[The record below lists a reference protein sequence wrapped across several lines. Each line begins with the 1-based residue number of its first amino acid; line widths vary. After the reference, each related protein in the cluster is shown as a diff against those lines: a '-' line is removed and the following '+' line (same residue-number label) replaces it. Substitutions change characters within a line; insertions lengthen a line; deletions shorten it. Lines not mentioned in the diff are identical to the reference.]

1 MADDKIEP
9 TLRFEEGRDE
19 AILATPVV
27 SATVDG
33 ANWKG
38 SGEVLLA
45 RFPQPAIQIRCL
57 FDSGVGSGP
66 AGGMRSVSEQMAKL
80 FVDGQEVAGFAAEA
94 TPRFDDDG
102 VDGVQVLWRPRD
114 LPVQGDGEKGTRM
127 ERIRF
132 SLFNFD
138 LPGEPHH
145 NGTGFGHLLK
155 LSDEEW
161 SVTVVELM
169 PRDEARKRT
178 NKDGG
183 VHLTHAGS
191 VSRTDGADFTGAEA
205 RAALEMLEDFLAFAS
220 GRKTTACCPVGTVG
234 ADKVWSMWSPPER
247 WEPGRESW
255 LDCKRPQSLGE
266 LFPAFMAKRRS
277 CGWGKVLGEAVYWYR
292 IANDSA
298 RGIDAGLPCAQM
310 ALERLHYEF
319 WKRDQPDPEAIGE
332 KELRKLRKIGTA
344 ERVRRLLS
352 KLDVPCE
359 IPPRAECLRK
369 AVEGSPSAPKD
380 AATSASGSRKPPSAA
395 KGSPSAPKDAATA
408 LADIRN
414 DVVHGRRGRKD
425 IPPQRFIE
433 AWTLAMRIVEM
444 AILSLC
450 GYSGWHWNRISR
462 EPERVPW
469 ASRVAERKGKGEEAT

>member
-9 TLRFEEGRDE
+9 TLGFEEGRDE
-19 AILATPVV
+19 AILATPAV

-45 RFPQPAIQIRCL
+45 RCPRPAIQIRCL

-66 AGGMRSVSEQMAKL
+66 AGGMRSVREQMAEL
-80 FVDGQEVAGFAAEA
+80 VVDGQGVAGFAAEA
-94 TPRFDDDG
+94 TPHFDGDELK
-102 VDGVQVLWRPRD
+102 VLVEWRPRV
-114 LPVQGDGEKGTRM
+114 LPVQGVGENGTRM

-138 LPGEPHH
+138 LPGEPHY
-145 NGTGFGHLLK
+145 NGTGFVDLLE
-155 LSDEEW
+155 LNDEEW
-161 SVTVVELM
+161 SVTVV
-169 PRDEARKRT
+169 RRIRQDEARERIK
-178 NKDGG
+178 KDGG

-191 VSRTDGADFTGAEA
+191 ISRTDGADFTGAQA
-205 RAALEMLEDFLAFAS
+205 RAALDMLEDFLAFAS
-220 GRKTTACCPVGTVG
+220 GQKTTACCPVGTVG
-234 ADKVWSMWSPPER
+234 ADVVWSMWSSPER

-255 LDCKRPQSLGE
+255 LDPKRPQSLGE
-266 LFPAFMAKRRS
+266 LFPAFMAQRRS
-277 CGWGKVLGEAVYWYR
+277 CRWGEALGEAVYWYR

-298 RGIDAGLPCAQM
+298 RGIDAGLPCAQT
-310 ALERLHYEF
+310 ALERLFYEF
-319 WKRDQPDPEAIGE
+319 WKRDQPDQEAIDE
-332 KELRKLRKIGTA
+332 KKFRKIGTA

-369 AVEGSPSAPKD
+369 AVEGSARKD
-380 AATSASGSRKPPSAA
+380 AAK
-395 KGSPSAPKDAATA
+395 A

-414 DVVHGRRGRKD
+414 DLIHGGRGRAD

-433 AWTLAMRIVEM
+433 AWTLAMWIVEM

-450 GYSGWHWNRISR
+450 GYCGWHWNRISG

>member
-9 TLRFEEGRDE
+9 TLGFQERRDE
-19 AILATPVV
+19 AILATPAV

-38 SGEVLLA
+38 SGKVLLA
-45 RFPQPAIQIRCL
+45 RCPRPAIQIRCL

-66 AGGMRSVSEQMAKL
+66 AGGMRSVLEQMAEL
-80 FVDGQEVAGFAAEA
+80 VVDGQAVAGFAAEA
-94 TPRFDDDG
+94 TTHFDDDG
-102 VDGVQVLWRPRD
+102 VKVLVEWRPGV
-114 LPVQGDGEKGTRM
+114 LPVQGVGENGTRM

-138 LPGEPHH
+138 LPGEPHP
-145 NGTGFGHLLK
+145 NGTGFVHLLE

-161 SVTVVELM
+161 SVTIVGLV
-169 PRDEARKRT
+169 PRDEARKRID
-178 NKDGG
+178 KDGG
-183 VHLTHAGS
+183 VHLTHAGG
-191 VSRTDGADFTGAEA
+191 VFRTDGADFTGAQA

-234 ADKVWSMWSPPER
+234 ADVVWSMWSPPES

-255 LDCKRPQSLGE
+255 LDPKRPQSLGE
-266 LFPAFMAKRRS
+266 LFPAFMARRRS
-277 CGWGKVLGEAVYWYR
+277 YGWGDALGEAVYWYR

-298 RGIDAGLPCAQM
+298 RGIDAGLPCAQT
-310 ALERLHYEF
+310 ALERLSYEV
-319 WKRDQPDPEAIGE
+319 WASDQEAIDE
-332 KELRKLRKIGTA
+332 RVFRKMGTA
-344 ERVRRLLS
+344 KRVRTLLFA
-352 KLDVPCE
+352 LDVPCE
-359 IPPRAECLRK
+359 IPPRAESLRK
-369 AVEGSPSAPKD
+369 AEEGSPSARKD
-380 AATSASGSRKPPSAA
+380 AAE
-395 KGSPSAPKDAATA
+395 A

-414 DVVHGRRGRKD
+414 DLVHGGRGRAD

-433 AWTLAMRIVEM
+433 AWTLAMWIVEM

-450 GYSGWHWNRISR
+450 GYCGWHWNRISR

-469 ASRVAERKGKGEEAT
+469 ASRVAEREGKGEEAT

>member
-9 TLRFEEGRDE
+9 TLGFEEGRDE
-19 AILATPVV
+19 AILATPAV

-45 RFPQPAIQIRCL
+45 RCPRPAIQIQCL

-66 AGGMRSVSEQMAKL
+66 TGGMRSVLEQMAEL
-80 FVDGQEVAGFAAEA
+80 VVDGQVVAGFAAKA
-94 TPRFDDDG
+94 TPRFGDDG
-102 VDGVQVLWRPRD
+102 VDGIEVLWRPRV
-114 LPVQGDGEKGTRM
+114 LPVQGVGEDGTRM

-145 NGTGFGHLLK
+145 NETGFVHRLE

-161 SVTVVELM
+161 SVTVVGLM
-169 PRDEARKRT
+169 PPDEARKRID
-178 NKDGG
+178 KDGG
-183 VHLTHAGS
+183 VHLTHAGR
-191 VSRTDGADFTGAEA
+191 VSRTDGADFTGCQA
-205 RAALEMLEDFLAFAS
+205 RAVLDMLEDFLAFAS
-220 GRKTTACCPVGTVG
+220 GRKTAACCPVGTVG
-234 ADKVWSMWSPPER
+234 ADVVWSMWSPPER

-255 LDCKRPQSLGE
+255 LDPKRPQSLRE
-266 LFPAFMAKRRS
+266 LFPAFMARRRL
-277 CGWGKVLGEAVYWYR
+277 CGWGDALGEAVYWYR

-298 RGIDAGLPCAQM
+298 RGIDAGLPCAHT
-310 ALERLHYEF
+310 ALERLSYEV
-319 WKRDQPDPEAIGE
+319 WACDQPDQEAIDE
-332 KELRKLRKIGTA
+332 EVFRKMGTA
-344 ERVRRLLS
+344 ERVRTLLS
-352 KLDVPCE
+352 EVDVSCE
-359 IPPRAECLRK
+359 IPPSAESLRK
-369 AVEGSPSAPKD
+369 AVEGSRSA
-380 AATSASGSRKPPSAA
+380 R
-395 KGSPSAPKDAATA
+395 KDAATA

-414 DVVHGRRGRKD
+414 DLVHGGRGRAD

-433 AWTLAMRIVEM
+433 AWTLAMWIVEM

-450 GYSGWHWNRISR
+450 GYCGWHWNRISR

-469 ASRVAERKGKGEEAT
+469 ASRVAEREGKGEEAT